1 VVLVPGQQ
9 PVDQQDP
16 VTPAALAAPAA
27 ASPLVRPAVTRRI
40 PKVSLPT
47 ARPTL
52 LPGAARRTLSMLG
65 MVGAFVAVLALI
77 LGKNPLLTLGIVS
90 PQFVAYQGTSADN
103 VRFVLDDGW
112 SQTAA
117 VPGGLLMDWSEGRTE
132 PAMKLA
138 FANPTA
144 EPEVLRLTADGK
156 GIAEIRYASAWP
168 GVDAELKAQPG
179 GFSGNFIVA
188 PGVDPSVVELE
199 YVGATELTID
209 PTGRLRIRGADGVWI
224 DGLPESWQDGPNGR
238 EPVESHYELRGG
250 NRFGFSIG
258 SYDTS
263 RPLTVDP
270 PSEKAN

>member
-9 PVDQQDP
+9 PVDQPDP
-16 VTPAALAAPAA
+16 ETPAALTAPIAVRPRVRTATAAP
-27 ASPLVRPAVTRRI
+27 SPR
-40 PKVSLPT
+40 VSWPT
-47 ARPTL
+47 SRPTL
-52 LPGAARRTLSMLG
+52 FPSAVRRILPMLG
-65 MVGAFVAVLALI
+65 MVGAFVALLGLI
-77 LGKNPLLTLGIVS
+77 LGKDPLLTLGITS

-117 VPGGLLMDWSEGRTE
+117 VPGGLLMNWSEGRTE
-132 PAMKLA
+132 PAMKLT
-138 FANPTA
+138 FANPAA

-156 GIAEIRYASAWP
+156 GIAELRYASAWP

-209 PTGRLRIRGADGVWI
+209 PTGRLHIRGADGVWI

-258 SYDTS
+258 SYDPS